1 MQTALEEAET
11 AAVAMQ
17 KMVRG
22 RSSRRNQVVACP
34 QEAAPS
40 APPSPP
46 ELPPPLDVPLG
57 EGEGEGEGEHLD
69 ILEEEQ
75 HEEDHDEDHDEHQML
90 QVRYLV
96 ITPRGGEGTLTA
108 GQPEPSTLT

>member
-22 RSSRRNQVVACP
+22 RSSRRNQVVACLE
-34 QEAAPS
+34 EAAPS

-46 ELPPPLDVPLG
+46 ELSPPLDVPLG
-57 EGEGEGEGEHLD
+57 EGEGEGEGEHL
-69 ILEEEQ
+69 EAEEQ
-75 HEEDHDEDHDEHQML
+75 HEDDHDEDHDEHQML

-96 ITPRGGEGTLTA
+96 ITPRGGEGTLTL
-108 GQPEPSTLT
+108 P